1 VIGRA
6 FHPTEPLRL
15 VPEPAQREE
24 YETVF
29 DDLEEAM
36 NDTTRRFKRS
46 MHGADGAFPRD
57 PQYAHALCRIDS
69 ECASIARHHSLRER
83 LIDALWWAIGCVL
96 LAFLIVLWFRGG
108 PFA

>member
-15 VPEPAQREE
+15 VPEPAREDYDTAFDE
-24 YETVF
+24 IEET
-29 DDLEEAM
+29 M
-36 NDTTRRFKRS
+36 NDTTRRYPRTL
-46 MHGADGAFPRD
+46 HGVDSAFPRD